1 MHNDSYPKYFVA
13 ANGNQFG
20 LHASRWDERHR
31 RLRIT
36 LPEAASAWDYAPLI
50 DMVRPANRFQ
60 EYRYLGVSALEWLV
74 SMRSRRDPDY
84 PRALEWFFARIRK
97 VRRKLDQRPRAPD
110 HHYAVELARPP
121 MQPSLPRLL
130 ADLNLRR
137 ATIPQ
142 WISTL
147 RGLTGKGLRAEE
159 LQQSALVAMLEVVG
173 TVCSNEIPTTIDR
186 LLQRMDLSHLYPR
199 LVVECMHGFATKAG
213 WRTCC
218 ERIVPRRRRGRG
230 AIGNGRDELEIIR
243 YRHRTFGWSLLRR
256 TLFADLLRDREDRW
270 LILDERGRPVL
281 PKLAAEFADEQQAM
295 DAAEALMSERFL
307 AWRRSHDAPR
317 WEDYSLPGGNGYR
330 EILVQI
336 DDWPHN
342 YQPRHFGTR
351 NVLAH
356 IRSSVRQTIDGRR
369 VLYLDEVQ
377 SDWHADLH
385 FEARADL
392 KRRRK
397 TVPPPAPFAKEWPL
411 LAMKLM
417 LWFAQK
423 QHLDGLAW
431 STPELQRLRWGCH
444 APPDFLYRRELPESA
459 QQLAKIL
466 SLEYSS
472 ARLNFRGADR
482 LVEISEQG
490 WRVLDA
496 NSAPMTKPFRH
507 REQAEKFA
515 DLVGKPMTQEIP
527 VIWLNGLPMISAIPL
542 YGVGSTALW
551 LGIG

>member
-1 MHNDSYPKYFVA
+1 MIGVMHNDSYPKYFVA

-186 LLQRMDLSHLYPR
+186 LLQRMDFP
-199 LVVECMHGFATKAG
+199 
-213 WRTCC
+213 
-218 ERIVPRRRRGRG
+218 
-230 AIGNGRDELEIIR
+230 
-243 YRHRTFGWSLLRR
+243 
-256 TLFADLLRDREDRW
+256 
-270 LILDERGRPVL
+270 
-281 PKLAAEFADEQQAM
+281 
-295 DAAEALMSERFL
+295 
-307 AWRRSHDAPR
+307 
-317 WEDYSLPGGNGYR
+317 
-330 EILVQI
+330 
-336 DDWPHN
+336 
-342 YQPRHFGTR
+342 
-351 NVLAH
+351 
-356 IRSSVRQTIDGRR
+356 
-369 VLYLDEVQ
+369 Q
-377 SDWHADLH
+377 S
-385 FEARADL
+385 
-392 KRRRK
+392 
-397 TVPPPAPFAKEWPL
+397 T
-411 LAMKLM
+411 
-417 LWFAQK
+417 AQ
-423 QHLDGLAW
+423 
-431 STPELQRLRWGCH
+431 
-444 APPDFLYRRELPESA
+444 FLYNRPPNL
-459 QQLAKIL
+459 
-466 SLEYSS
+466 
-472 ARLNFRGADR
+472 
-482 LVEISEQG
+482 
-490 WRVLDA
+490 
-496 NSAPMTKPFRH
+496 TK
-507 REQAEKFA
+507 
-515 DLVGKPMTQEIP
+515 KPP
-527 VIWLNGLPMISAIPL
+527 
-542 YGVGSTALW
+542 
-551 LGIG
+551 